1 MNETIEQ
8 SRVRLAEEGK
18 EAWLLLG
25 PYLSERAWATVREDY
40 SPDGEAWSYFPH
52 EHTRFRT
59 YRWSEDGIGG
69 VSDDKQHLCLAH
81 AFWNGRDPI
90 LKERMFGLTG
100 SEGNHGEDVKEAF
113 FYLDSTP
120 THSYMRMNYKYPHA
134 EFPYDAL
141 IAENRKRS
149 RTEPEFELWDTGIF
163 ADDRYFDIDIEYA
176 KASPEDL
183 LCRITVRNMG
193 PDPAPIHVLPTL
205 WFRNTW
211 SWGRDDTKPWI
222 KRHEESGKAFK
233 RSSHATA

>member
-1 MNETIEQ
+1 M
-8 SRVRLAEEGK
+8 
-18 EAWLLLG
+18 LLG

-52 EHTRFRT
+52 EHARFRT

-141 IAENRKRS
+141 IDENRKRS

-163 ADDRYFDIDIEYA
+163 GDHRYFDIDIEYA
-176 KASPEDL
+176 KA
-183 LCRITVRNMG
+183 
-193 PDPAPIHVLPTL
+193 
-205 WFRNTW
+205 
-211 SWGRDDTKPWI
+211 
-222 KRHEESGKAFK
+222 
-233 RSSHATA
+233 